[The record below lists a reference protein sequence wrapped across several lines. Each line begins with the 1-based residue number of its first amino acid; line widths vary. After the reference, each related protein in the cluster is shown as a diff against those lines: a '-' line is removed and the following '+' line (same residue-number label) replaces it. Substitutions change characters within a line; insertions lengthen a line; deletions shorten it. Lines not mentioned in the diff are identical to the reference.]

1 MMSEQMELH
10 DINLHTTNNDG
21 ENAYEIPQASIDEE
35 PYENLQIN
43 RSDEPPTGSHAGS
56 STVCD
61 SHTSHS
67 CDVEHADSKLN
78 CGSHI
83 SAFKQLQILWAVLLA
98 IVVLSSVLIG
108 VLIYK
113 LVS

>member
-10 DINLHTTNNDG
+10 GIGGHTTNNDG

-35 PYENLQIN
+35 RYEHLQIN
-43 RSDEPPTGSHAGS
+43 RSDEPPTGSYAGS

-61 SHTSHS
+61 SHTSHT
-67 CDVEHADSKLN
+67 CDVEHGVSKSN
-78 CGSHI
+78 RGSHI
-83 SAFKQLQILWAVLLA
+83 SAIKQLQILWAVLLA
-98 IVVLSSVLIG
+98 IVVISYVTISVLINM
-108 VLIYK
+108 

>member
-1 MMSEQMELH
+1 MSEQIELH
-10 DINLHTTNNDG
+10 DIVGRTVNDAG

-35 PYENLQIN
+35 RYENLQIN
-43 RSDEPPTGSHAGS
+43 RSDEPPTRSHAGS
-56 STVCD
+56 STVCY
-61 SHTSHS
+61 SRASHS
-67 CDVEHADSKLN
+67 CDVEHSDSKLN

-83 SAFKQLQILWAVLLA
+83 SAFKLLQILWAVLLA